1 VERARFIVGVD
12 LGTTNCVVAYVDTR
26 GGGRELALFEV
37 PQRISEHEVRPRPM
51 LPSFLYLAG
60 EHDLPA
66 GATSLPWDAE
76 RRFVVGEF
84 ARAQG
89 ARVPG
94 RLVTSAKSWLCHAG
108 VDRTARILP
117 WAALPEVPRL
127 SPVDASARY
136 LAHIRE
142 AWDHEMAPRFKGAR
156 LADQDIVLTVPA
168 SFDEVARE
176 LTVQAARAAGL
187 TRLTLIEEP
196 QAAFYAWIKTHE
208 DEWRDIVD
216 EGQQILVC
224 DIGGGTTDFTLISV
238 KEGEAGLEFERTAV
252 GDHLLLGGDNM
263 DIMLARDVE
272 ARLTAAHL
280 DATQWHALVH
290 ACRLAKEEL
299 LTDRDRQQV
308 PVTIAGR
315 GARVIGGTLR
325 DRLERDEVVRLI
337 AEKFFPACDRDARP
351 AEAEPG
357 APLEFGLPLAADPAV
372 TRHLLAFLKRHSTG
386 VEREGIARPDV
397 VLFNGGVVKSDIV
410 RERLIGAI
418 STWYPRA
425 HAAGWKPQELPNPD
439 PDLAVALGAAYYG
452 LVRRGQGVRI
462 RGGAARAYY
471 VGIEAAGAS
480 PRTEGGPA
488 GALGVSPT
496 VTVACLIP
504 RGLEEGETVD
514 IEGRTF
520 LLLTNRPVSFR
531 LFASSTRQKDQP
543 GEVIAAPASDFAELP
558 PIHTVLRAP
567 AGVTEVPVQVGAT
580 ATEIGTLELYCAAAA
595 DPQTR
600 WKLEFEVRAA
610 ASTSTPTP
618 DRGDTPGAEQ
628 PTPTSAEISSGGASA
643 PEPPVPND
651 AAAPVDDAAV
661 ARAVAVVR
669 AFVAG
674 RPDAAPAQVL
684 KGLEEALTTRRDQ
697 LSTPVLRALWEPLLE
712 GASIRGRSPEHEAR
726 WLNLAGFFLRP
737 GFGYPLDD
745 WRVRDLWKVYGEGLE
760 HEKDD
765 RCVLASWIL
774 LRRVAA
780 GLRRGQ
786 QEQLFT
792 RLAPTLVPGE
802 GRKAKKRRA
811 SSREELIEMW
821 RTAASL
827 ERLQAP
833 VRAQLGEALMERVE
847 RGKDLD
853 FALWALARVGA
864 RVPFYGPLNGVVGKE
879 VAERWVARLLQA
891 PWPQPQAAAG
901 ALAQIARRTGDRG
914 RDLDEALRAS
924 VLEKLRPLDPGGRL
938 ARLVSDVVALE
949 DTEQRYVFGDTLP
962 AGLRL
967 VSDADLDRADLEST

>member
-1 VERARFIVGVD
+1 VERARFVVGID

-26 GGGRELALFEV
+26 SQARQLELFEV
-37 PQRISEHEVRPRPM
+37 PQRISEHDVRPRQV

-66 GATSLPWDAE
+66 GSTALPWDPE

-84 ARAQG
+84 ARGQG

-117 WAALPEVPRL
+117 WAGLPEVPRL

-142 AWDHEMAPRFKGAR
+142 AWDHELAPRHRGAR

-187 TRLTLIEEP
+187 VRLTLIEEP
-196 QAAFYAWIKTHE
+196 QAAFYSWIKAHE
-208 DEWRDIVD
+208 SEWRDIVD
-216 EGQQILVC
+216 EGQTILVC
-224 DIGGGTTDFTLISV
+224 DIGGGTTDFTLIAV
-238 KEGEAGLEFERTAV
+238 KDGEAGLEFERTAV

-263 DIMLARDVE
+263 DIMLARGVE
-272 ARLTAAHL
+272 ARLGGGGRKL

-290 ACRLAKEEL
+290 ACRLAKEDL
-299 LTDRDRQQV
+299 LSDAERQKV

-325 DRLERDEVVRLI
+325 DELARDEVVRLI
-337 AEKFFPACDRDARP
+337 ADQFFPACERDAKP
-351 AEAEPG
+351 AAADPA

-372 TRHLLAFLKRHSTG
+372 TRHLLDFLRRHSTG

-410 RERLIGAI
+410 RERLIDSLGR
-418 STWYPRA
+418 WYPRA
-425 HAAGWKPQELPNPD
+425 YAAGWRPQELPNPV

-452 LVRRGQGVRI
+452 LVRRGEGVRI

-471 VGIEAAGAS
+471 VGIEAAGVATRDAAS
-480 PRTEGGPA
+480 LA
-488 GALGVSPT
+488 SA

-514 IEGRTF
+514 IEDRTF

-531 LFASSTRQKDQP
+531 LYASSTRQKDQP
-543 GEVIAAPASDFAELP
+543 GEVIVAPASDFAELP

-580 ATEIGTLELYCAAAA
+580 ATEIGTLELYCRAQA
-595 DPQTR
+595 DAQTR
-600 WKLEFEVRAA
+600 WKLEFEARAVGGA
-610 ASTSTPTP
+610 ASPE
-618 DRGDTPGAEQ
+618 GA
-628 PTPTSAEISSGGASA
+628 PSAE
-643 PEPPVPND
+643 
-651 AAAPVDDAAV
+651 AAPAAEATPAPTAPAVDDAAV
-661 ARAVAVVR
+661 ARAVAVVQ

-674 RPDAAPAQVL
+674 KPHAAPAQVIR
-684 KGLEEALTTRRDQ
+684 GLEEALGARRDQ
-697 LSTPVLRALWEPLLE
+697 WPTPVLRALWEPLLE
-712 GASIRGRSPEHEAR
+712 GAAIRGRSPEHEAR

-737 GFGYPLDD
+737 GFGFPLDE
-745 WRVRDLWKVYGEGLE
+745 WRVRDLWKAYGEGLE
-760 HEKDD
+760 HEKDE
-765 RCVLASWIL
+765 RCVLAAWIL

-792 RLAPTLVPGE
+792 RIAPTIVPGE

-827 ERLQAP
+827 ERLQAS
-833 VRAQLGEALMERVE
+833 VRAQLGEALIERVE

-879 VAERWVARLLQA
+879 VAERWIGRLLA
-891 PWPQPQAAAG
+891 CSWPQPQAAAS

-914 RDLDEALRAS
+914 RDLDDALRAR
-924 VLEKLRPLDPGGRL
+924 VLEQLGPLDPGGRL
-938 ARLVSDVVALE
+938 GRLVDEVLALE

-967 VSDADLDRADLEST
+967 VSDAELDRADLEAG

>member
-1 VERARFIVGVD
+1 VARARFIVGID
-12 LGTTNCVVAYVDTR
+12 LGTTNCVVAYVDTKAK
-26 GGGRELALFEV
+26 GRERELQVFEV
-37 PQRISEHEVRPRPM
+37 PQRVSEHDVRPRPM

-66 GATSLPWDAE
+66 GATALPWDPG

-117 WAALPEVPRL
+117 WAGLPDVPRL
-127 SPVDASARY
+127 SPVDAAARY

-142 AWDHEMAPRFKGAR
+142 AWDQEVAPRHHGER

-187 TRLTLIEEP
+187 QRLTLIEEP
-196 QAAFYAWIKTHE
+196 QAAFYSWITAHE
-208 DEWRDIVD
+208 EEWRDIVD
-216 EGQQILVC
+216 EGQTILVC
-224 DIGGGTTDFTLISV
+224 DIGGGTTDFTLIAV

-263 DIMLARDVE
+263 DLMLARRVE
-272 ARLTAAHL
+272 ARLTGGSRRL

-290 ACRLAKEEL
+290 ACRLAKEQL
-299 LTDRDRQQV
+299 LGDPTLATA
-308 PVTIAGR
+308 PVTVAGR
-315 GARVIGGTLR
+315 GAKVIGGTLR
-325 DRLERDEVVRLI
+325 DELSRAEVTEVI
-337 AEKFFPACDRDARP
+337 ADTFFPACEREAAPR
-351 AEAEPG
+351 EAEPG
-357 APLEFGLPLAADPAV
+357 APLEFGLPLAAEPAV
-372 TRHLLAFLKRHSTG
+372 TRHLIAFLRRHSTG

-410 RERLIGAI
+410 RERLVDGIAR
-418 STWYPRA
+418 WYPRA
-425 HAAGWKPQELPNPD
+425 YAAGWRPQELPNPV

-452 LVRRGQGVRI
+452 LVRRGAGVRI

-471 VGIEAAGAS
+471 VGIEAAGAV
-480 PRTEGGPA
+480 PREAAPTGADGVPA
-488 GALGVSPT
+488 AAT

-514 IEGRTF
+514 IDDRTF

-531 LFASSTRQKDQP
+531 LYASSTRPKDRP
-543 GEVIAAPASDFAELP
+543 GEVIAAPATDFAELP

-567 AGVTEVPVQVGAT
+567 AGVTEVPVQIGAG
-580 ATEIGTLELYCAAAA
+580 ATEIGTLELYCHAAHDA
-595 DPQTR
+595 QTR
-600 WKLEFEVRAA
+600 WRLEFEVRGTGAEAGAEGAA
-610 ASTSTPTP
+610 AAAPEAP
-618 DRGDTPGAEQ
+618 
-628 PTPTSAEISSGGASA
+628 SA
-643 PEPPVPND
+643 PEASPFDESRLPP
-651 AAAPVDDAAV
+651 AV
-661 ARAVAVVR
+661 EAVR
-669 AFVAG
+669 AFIAG
-674 RPDAAPAQVL
+674 RPHAAPAQVMRVL
-684 KGLEEALTTRRDQ
+684 ESALGLRRDQ
-697 LSTPVLRALWEPLLE
+697 WPTPALRALWEPLLE
-712 GASIRGRSPEHEAR
+712 GASIRGRSPAHEAR
-726 WLNLAGFFLRP
+726 WLNLAGYFLRP
-737 GFGYPLDD
+737 GFGYPLDE

-765 RCVLASWIL
+765 RCILASWIL

-802 GRKAKKRRA
+802 GRKAKRRRA

-827 ERLQAP
+827 ERLQAS
-833 VRAQLGEALMERVE
+833 VRAQLGEALIERVE

-853 FALWALARVGA
+853 YAIWALARVGA

-879 VAERWVARLLQA
+879 VVERWIERLLLA
-891 PWPQPQAAAG
+891 PWPQPQATAA
-901 ALAQIARRTGDRG
+901 ALAQLARRTGDRG
-914 RDLDEALRAS
+914 RDLDEALRTR
-924 VLEKLRPLDPGGRL
+924 VLDRLRPQDPSGRL
-938 ARLVSDVVALE
+938 RRLVAEVLALE
-949 DTEQRYVFGDTLP
+949 ETEQRYVFGDSLP

-967 VSDADLDRADLEST
+967 VSDADLDRADLENG